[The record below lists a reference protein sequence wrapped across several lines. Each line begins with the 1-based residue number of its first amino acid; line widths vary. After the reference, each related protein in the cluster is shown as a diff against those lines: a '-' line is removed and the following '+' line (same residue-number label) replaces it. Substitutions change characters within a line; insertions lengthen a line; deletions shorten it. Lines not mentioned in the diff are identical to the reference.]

1 MTERRMPATAPDDA
15 TADLVDL
22 ADAAS
27 KQGDSDARPAAKATK
42 AAKRGTKAAAKRAT
56 SGATSG
62 ATSDASADATDPNA
76 AKSTKASK
84 SAKSAKDAKPAAKK
98 AAGSADKLAKLG
110 LKRDIDLILHL
121 PMRYEDETTL
131 RKIGEVLP
139 SELAQVEG
147 VVTASDVAYRP
158 RRQWVV
164 RIADEGHEL
173 VLRFLNFYGSQ
184 QKQLAIGTRVR
195 VRGEVRG
202 GFFGLEMVHPAY
214 RVVQDAAAPLPESL
228 TPVYPSAAG
237 LSQAYLRKAIHN
249 AMDRT
254 PLPELLPPGLLQDA
268 IGPDHPLPALADA
281 VHLLHAPPP
290 NVSETALMERSHPA
304 WLRIKCEELLAQQL
318 SLKRAQAAR
327 RRLRAPALGEHIKGG
342 LLERFEAALPFKL
355 TGAQQRV
362 WAEIRADLAEAHP
375 MQRLLQ
381 GDVGSGKTIIAALAA
396 AQAIDAGFQAAIM
409 APTEILAEQHLRKL
423 SAWLTPLGVEVAWLA
438 GSMKAKEKREA
449 LARVASG
456 EAQLVIG
463 THAIIQD
470 TVTFARLGMAVVDE
484 QHRFGVAQRLALR
497 SKMQTAGMGPNAM
510 PHQLMMSAT
519 PIPRTLAMTY
529 YADLDVSVIDELPP
543 GRSPVVT
550 KLISDTR
557 RPEVIDRVRAAAL
570 AGRQV
575 YWVCP
580 LIEESEALQLQTAV
594 DTHAQ
599 LVAALPELRVGLVH
613 GRLSPAEKAAVMEDF
628 TRGDTHLLVAT
639 TVIEVGVDVPNA
651 SLMVI
656 EHAERFGL
664 AQLHQLRGRVG
675 RGSAESVCLLMY
687 ASPLSMGAKARLQTM
702 RETTDGF
709 IIARRDLEI
718 RGPGEFLG
726 ARQSGAA
733 MLRFVDL
740 NEDAWMIPGAQEAAD
755 ALLKSHPGAVAA
767 HLERWLGARE
777 DYLKA

>member
-1 MTERRMPATAPDDA
+1 MPATAPDDA
-15 TADLVDL
+15 PADLVDL
-22 ADAAS
+22 ADAAGA
-27 KQGDSDARPAAKATK
+27 QTDVAPRPAAKRGRRP
-42 AAKRGTKAAAKRAT
+42 AAPAQAPTGGDEAVPARSTQSPKNAKAAARKT
-56 SGATSG
+56 TGSGT
-62 ATSDASADATDPNA
+62 
-76 AKSTKASK
+76 
-84 SAKSAKDAKPAAKK
+84 
-98 AAGSADKLAKLG
+98 ADKLAKLG

-147 VVTASDVAYRP
+147 VVTSSEVAFRP

-184 QKQLAIGTRVR
+184 QKQLAVGTRVR

-249 AMDRT
+249 AMERT
-254 PLPELLPPGLLQDA
+254 PLPELLPPGLLQRVM
-268 IGPDHPLPALADA
+268 GPEHPLPALSDA

-290 NVSETALMERSHPA
+290 NVSETALVERSHPA

-327 RRLRAPALGEHIKGG
+327 RRLAAPALGARVPGG
-342 LLERFEAALPFKL
+342 LLERFEAALPFRL

-362 WAEIRADLAEAHP
+362 WAEIRADLAEPHP

-396 AQAIDAGFQAAIM
+396 AQAIDAGYQAAIM

-423 SAWLTPLGVEVAWLA
+423 SGWLAPLGVEVAWLA

-456 EAQLVIG
+456 DAQLVIG

-497 SKMQTAGMGPNAM
+497 SKMQTAGMGGNAM

-557 RPEVIDRVRAAAL
+557 RPEVIERVRAAAL

-613 GRLSPAEKAAVMEDF
+613 GRLAPAEKAAVMDDF

-709 IIARRDLEI
+709 VIARRDLEI

-740 NEDAWMIPGAQEAAD
+740 NEDAWLIPGAQEAAD
-755 ALLKSHPGAVAA
+755 VLLASHPGAVAA

>member
-15 TADLVDL
+15 PADLVDL
-22 ADAAS
+22 ADA
-27 KQGDSDARPAAKATK
+27 DDAQVGVAPRPAAKRA
-42 AAKRGTKAAAKRAT
+42 RRPAT
-56 SGATSG
+56 SAASDTAPTGGDETASVKSG
-62 ATSDASADATDPNA
+62 KSSNT
-76 AKSTKASK
+76 AKTAVRKTT
-84 SAKSAKDAKPAAKK
+84 
-98 AAGSADKLAKLG
+98 GSGTADKLVKLG

-147 VVTASDVAYRP
+147 VVTSSEVAYRP

-164 RIADEGHEL
+164 RITDEGHEL

-184 QKQLAIGTRVR
+184 QKQLAVGTRVR

-249 AMDRT
+249 AMART
-254 PLPELLPPGLLQDA
+254 PLPELLPPGLLQRVL
-268 IGPDHPLPALADA
+268 GPDHPLPALADA

-290 NVSETALMERSHPA
+290 NVSETALVERSHPA

-327 RRLRAPALGEHIKGG
+327 RRLAAPALGARVRGG
-342 LLERFEAALPFKL
+342 LLERFEAALPFRL

-362 WAEIRADLAEAHP
+362 WAEIRADLAEPHP

-396 AQAIDAGFQAAIM
+396 AQAIDAGYQAAIM

-423 SAWLTPLGVEVAWLA
+423 SGWLAPLGVEVAWLA

-456 EAQLVIG
+456 DAQLVIG

-497 SKMQTAGMGPNAM
+497 SKMQTAGMGANAM

-557 RPEVIDRVRAAAL
+557 RPEVIERVRAAAL

-613 GRLSPAEKAAVMEDF
+613 GRLSPAEKAAVMDDF

-709 IIARRDLEI
+709 VIARRDLEI

-740 NEDAWMIPGAQEAAD
+740 NEDGWLIPGAQEAAD
-755 ALLKSHPGAVAA
+755 ELLASHPGAVAA

-777 DYLKA
+777 DFLKA

>member
-22 ADAAS
+22 ADAANA
-27 KQGDSDARPAAKATK
+27 QADARPAEKATK
-42 AAKRGTKAAAKRAT
+42 TAKRGTKAAAKL
-56 SGATSG
+56 
-62 ATSDASADATDPNA
+62 ATSDASADATDPKA
-76 AKSTKASK
+76 AKPTKGSK
-84 SAKSAKDAKPAAKK
+84 SAKSAKDAKPVAKK

-327 RRLRAPALGEHIKGG
+327 RRLRAPSLGEHIKGG

-396 AQAIDAGFQAAIM
+396 ALAIDAGFQAAIM

-628 TRGDTHLLVAT
+628 TRGNTHLLVAT

>member
-15 TADLVDL
+15 TADLVDI

-27 KQGDSDARPAAKATK
+27 AQADADARPAAKATK
-42 AAKRGTKAAAKRAT
+42 AAKRGTKAAAKRV
-56 SGATSG
+56 TSG
-62 ATSDASADATDPNA
+62 ATSDASPDATDPKA
-76 AKSTKASK
+76 AKATKASK

-327 RRLRAPALGEHIKGG
+327 RRLRAPSLGEHIKGG

-438 GSMKAKEKREA
+438 GSMKTKEKREA

-599 LVAALPELRVGLVH
+599 LMAALPELRVGLVH

>member
-27 KQGDSDARPAAKATK
+27 ARADARPGTNATK
-42 AAKRGTKAAAKRAT
+42 AAKRSTKAAAKRV
-56 SGATSG
+56 TSG
-62 ATSDASADATDPNA
+62 ATSDASADATDPTA

-84 SAKSAKDAKPAAKK
+84 SAKSGSDAKPAAKK

-327 RRLRAPALGEHIKGG
+327 RRLRAPSLGEHVKGG

-613 GRLSPAEKAAVMEDF
+613 GRLSPSEKAAVMEDF